1 MDCDLGMY
9 VAACFKH
16 FHRWPGSAQ
25 ASQPLSWQQRL
36 QLLAGTAK
44 ACTAHMHQYIQDHTS
59 TYAPFQDDAICCRPK
74 VGAGRSSN
82 PCPVRGHLT
91 PQPGYGAGLPA
102 AHAVA
107 VVLVIYR
114 WSIYISLALSKFS
127 SVHCAPLH
135 MATDTARSTI
145 LVADRGMWK
154 FRASGQWSA
163 PFAAQEPVFLACRGT
178 AAELA
183 RDSKCQLPDMVL
195 CFLAQRNG

>member
-82 PCPVRGHLT
+82 PCPVMPCQGAFDT
-91 PQPGYGAGLPA
+91 PARLWGRTPCSPCCCCCAS
-102 AHAVA
+102 HIS
-107 VVLVIYR
+107 VIYLYKPCFVQVQLCPLR
-114 WSIYISLALSKFS
+114 TPSYGNWHCPVHNPRCWSGDVEIPCIRTVVSTVCSTGACIS
-127 SVHCAPLH
+127 C
-135 MATDTARSTI
+135 M
-145 LVADRGMWK
+145 
-154 FRASGQWSA
+154 
-163 PFAAQEPVFLACRGT
+163 
-178 AAELA
+178 
-183 RDSKCQLPDMVL
+183 
-195 CFLAQRNG
+195 

>member
-1 MDCDLGMY
+1 MATAP
-9 VAACFKH
+9 AAPCRH
-16 FHRWPGSAQ
+16 
-25 ASQPLSWQQRL
+25 SQSLHSTHAPV
-36 QLLAGTAK
+36 
-44 ACTAHMHQYIQDHTS
+44 HTS

-82 PCPVRGHLT
+82 PCPVMPCQGAFDT
-91 PQPGYGAGLPA
+91 PARLWGRTPCSPCCCCCAS
-102 AHAVA
+102 HIS
-107 VVLVIYR
+107 VIYLY
-114 WSIYISLALSKFS
+114 YISLALSKFS

-135 MATDTARSTI
+135 MATDTVRSTI
-145 LVADRGMWK
+145 HVADRGMWK